1 VTGALN
7 GYVDAVARRVATVL
21 GDRLVGVW
29 LVGSGAVAD
38 YDPRRSDVDVQAV
51 ATHVLPRAA
60 REDLVARLTHEALP
74 NPARGLEFV
83 LYARD
88 DLHDPGGPRFQ
99 LNLNTG
105 PRMDHHVAYDAD
117 DDPRFWFT
125 IDVSIARQSAVP
137 LIGPPATEVFPEPP
151 APLVAAA
158 LLEAIDF
165 FAGLPG
171 SGEQTLLSA
180 CRGWGWATD
189 GVWRS
194 KGDSAQW
201 AVQRAPAGPIEW
213 ALRRRE
219 GQPVDP
225 PDQAQVAQ
233 VLALARAAI
242 ARRVP
247 GMAAPGAGPNLG

>member
-1 VTGALN
+1 VTFDGALD
-7 GYVDAVARRVATVL
+7 GYVDGVARRVATVL

-29 LVGSGAVAD
+29 LVGSGALAD

-51 ATHVLPRAA
+51 ATDVLPRAA
-60 REDLVARLTHEALP
+60 REDLVARLTHDALP

-88 DLHDPGGPRFQ
+88 DLRDTEGPRFQ

-105 PRMDHHVAYDAD
+105 PRMEHHVAYDAD

-137 LIGPPATEVFPEPP
+137 LIGPPATDLFPEPP
-151 APLVAAA
+151 APLVATA

-171 SGEQTLLSA
+171 TGEQTLLSA

-194 KGDSAQW
+194 KSESARW
-201 AVQRAPAGPIEW
+201 AVQHAPAGPIEW
-213 ALRRRE
+213 AIKRRDGE
-219 GQPVDP
+219 PATEPDPTEVDR
-225 PDQAQVAQ
+225 
-233 VLALARAAI
+233 VLALARTAI
-242 ARRVP
+242 AEV
-247 GMAAPGAGPNLG
+247 AAG